1 MYSELI
7 KQIKENI
14 DFKSG
19 IFQAVDGEKRLIDV
33 AWKHN
38 VHYVVDCFNGI
49 LWDYVT
55 RNGEKVSLYQTTTK
69 KPDEEWLKDT
79 QKLVNQIENGDFNHK
94 KTRSDIIME
103 IINERQLVSYMNNT
117 KWKEFVHAMDEEM
130 SVAVPFDLKTLFED
144 GHFEYEHFELYD
156 RFYDSESFNN
166 YDFKSIEWVKVK
178 PKFHESIHRGMLIP
192 DEEIP
197 YDVTEEF
204 IGLMKK
210 YSIPCEYDE
219 INEVYIIY
227 GYKNTVS

>member
-7 KQIKENI
+7 KQIKEKI

-19 IFQAVDGEKRLIDV
+19 VFQAVDGEKRLIDV

-38 VHYVVDCFNGI
+38 VHYIVDYFNGI

-55 RNGEKVSLYQTTTK
+55 RNGEKVSLIGTTTK
-69 KPDEEWLKDT
+69 KPDEEWLKHT

-94 KTRSDIIME
+94 KTRSDKIAE
-103 IINERQLVSYMNNT
+103 IIQKRNLTSYMNNT
-117 KWKEFVHAMDEEM
+117 KWREFVHAMDEEM
-130 SVAVPFDLKTLFED
+130 SVAIPCDLKTIFEDVHDELFE
-144 GHFEYEHFELYD
+144 
-156 RFYDSESFNN
+156 RCYDSESFNY

-178 PKFHESIHRGMLIP
+178 PVFSEYKFRGMLIP

-204 IGLMKK
+204 VDLMKK
-210 YSIPCEYDE
+210 YSIPYEYDE
-219 INEVYIIY
+219 INKLYIIY
-227 GYKNTVS
+227 GYK

>member
-1 MYSELI
+1 MKAEII
-7 KQIKENI
+7 KFIRDNI

-19 IFQAVDGEKRLIDV
+19 VFQAIDGEKRLIDV

-38 VHYVVDCFNGI
+38 VHYIVDCFNGI

-55 RNGEKVSLYQTTTK
+55 RNGEQVSLQGTTTK
-69 KPDEEWLKDT
+69 KPDEEWLKHT

-94 KTRSDIIME
+94 KTRSDEIAE
-103 IINERQLVSYMNNT
+103 IIQKRNLTSYMNNT
-117 KWKEFVHAMDEEM
+117 KWREFVHAMDKEM
-130 SVAVPFDLKTLFED
+130 SVAVPYDLKTLFED
-144 GHFEYEHFELYD
+144 SHYEYIDET
-156 RFYDSESFNN
+156 FYDDESFNY